1 MRMRARN
8 IFYIFIVVCLFILF
22 VFLTTKNKQTIVTP
36 IQIECK
42 LQNETVKLKDKNQFC
57 VDIQL
62 INNSHPTFMLPT
74 QLEYGFKSYNEAFYF
89 EAQNEND
96 REVAIETESDYDWNV
111 SNTKMLSFSVGDT
124 LKKNICSSGMYEFK
138 EKGTYRLRF
147 VFNPNKPFSHKGKV
161 NSQIIYS
168 NWETIT
174 VK

>member
-1 MRMRARN
+1 M
-8 IFYIFIVVCLFILF
+8 IVGVFILV
-22 VFLTTKNKQTIVTP
+22 VFLTTQKKQAIVTP
-36 IQIECK
+36 IQLKCK

-96 REVAIETESDYDWNV
+96 REVAIETESDYDWNTE
-111 SNTKMLSFSVGDT
+111 NTKMVSFSVGDT
-124 LKKNICSSGMYEFK
+124 IKKTFCSNGMFAFK
-138 EKGTYRLRF
+138 DKGIYKLRL
-147 VFNPNKPFSHKGKV
+147 VFNPNKPFEHQGKV

-168 NWETIT
+168 NWEIIT

>member
-1 MRMRARN
+1 MRVRS
-8 IFYIFIVVCLFILF
+8 IFYIFMVVGVFILF
-22 VFLTTKNKQTIVTP
+22 VFLTTKKKQVIVTL
-36 IQIECK
+36 IQLECR
-42 LQNETVKLKDKNQFC
+42 LQNETVTLQDKNQFC

-62 INNSHPTFMLPT
+62 INNSHPTFLLNN

-96 REVAIETESDYDWNV
+96 EEVNIETESDYDWNTE
-111 SNTKMLSFSVGDT
+111 NTKMVSFSVGDT
-124 LKKNICSSGMYEFK
+124 LKKTICSSGMYAFK

-147 VFNPNKPFSHKGKV
+147 VFNPNTSFSHKGKV

-174 VK
+174 IK

>member
-1 MRMRARN
+1 MRVGS
-8 IFYIFIVVCLFILF
+8 IFYLLIAVSIFILL
-22 VFLTTKNKQTIVTP
+22 VFLTTKDKQTTVTP

-42 LQNETVKLKDKNQFC
+42 VKNETVTLQDNNQFC

-62 INNSHPTFMLPT
+62 TNNSHPTFMLPT

-96 REVAIETESDYDWNV
+96 KEVVIETESDYDWNV
-111 SNTKMLSFSVGDT
+111 FNSKMLPFSVGDT
-124 LKKNICSSGMYEFK
+124 LKKTICSSGMYAFK

-147 VFNPNKPFSHKGKV
+147 VFNPNTPFSHKGKV

>member
-1 MRMRARN
+1 MKVRS
-8 IFYIFIVVCLFILF
+8 IFYLLIAVSIFILL
-22 VFLTTKNKQTIVTP
+22 VFLTTNKKQENITP
-36 IQIECK
+36 IQIECILK
-42 LQNETVKLKDKNQFC
+42 NETVSLKNNNQFC

-62 INNSHPTFMLPT
+62 INNSHPTFLLPM

-89 EAQNEND
+89 EAYNRDEK
-96 REVAIETESDYDWNV
+96 EVNIETESDYDWNTE
-111 SNTKMLSFSVGDT
+111 NTKMVSFSVGDT
-124 LKKNICSSGMYEFK
+124 LKKTICSSGMYAFK

-147 VFNPNKPFSHKGKV
+147 VFNPNKTFSHKGKV

>member
-1 MRMRARN
+1 MRVRS
-8 IFYIFIVVCLFILF
+8 IFYIFMVVGVFILV
-22 VFLTTKNKQTIVTP
+22 VFLTTKKKQAIVTP
-36 IQIECK
+36 IQLECK
-42 LQNETVKLKDKNQFC
+42 LQNETVTLKDKNQFC

-62 INNSHPTFMLPT
+62 INNSHPTFMLPK

-89 EAQNEND
+89 EVYNRD
-96 REVAIETESDYDWNV
+96 DKEVNIETESDYDWNMFN
-111 SNTKMLSFSVGDT
+111 SKMLPFSVGDT
-124 LKKNICSSGMYEFK
+124 LKKTICSGGMYAFQ

-161 NSQIIYS
+161 DSQIIYS